1 MTNLETTLSIILAF
15 SLISNIALGVYAR
28 AAIVRLVSVAE
39 ELFDLREMSVSLT
52 THLQSVYDLEMFY
65 GDETLKSLMDHSRSF
80 AEQMDTFEY
89 IFGIITEDD
98 DKTETDQ
105 EDPTQAS

>member
-1 MTNLETTLSIILAF
+1 MTNLEITLSIILTF
-15 SLISNIALGVYAR
+15 SLVGNIAIGIYAR
-28 AAIVRLVSVAE
+28 AAIVRLISVAE

-65 GDETLKSLMDHSRSF
+65 GDETLKSLMDHSKSF
-80 AEQMDTFEY
+80 VEQMDTFEY